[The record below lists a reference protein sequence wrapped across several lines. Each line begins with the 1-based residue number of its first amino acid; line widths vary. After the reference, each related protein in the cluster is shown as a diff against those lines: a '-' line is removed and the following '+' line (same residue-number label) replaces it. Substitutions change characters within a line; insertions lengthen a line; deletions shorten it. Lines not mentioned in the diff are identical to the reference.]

1 MALGLSPCRCSSMI
15 MTSSPS
21 RTTESLPPAT
31 GAASADTG
39 LGPVRASPDR
49 PQTRNEVGNI
59 RRPLLGRIHR
69 PPRDGSHVVLRG
81 ADTPLFPK
89 PPTLAEAIAKAKG

>member
-1 MALGLSPCRCSSMI
+1 MYLRTVLRALPSWRAMALGLSPCRCSSMI

-49 PQTRNEVGNI
+49 PQPRNEVGNI

-69 PPRDGSHVVLRG
+69 PPRELRG
-81 ADTPLFPK
+81 PDDQRE
-89 PPTLAEAIAKAKG
+89 PTA

>member
-21 RTTESLPPAT
+21 RTTESLPPAR
-31 GAASADTG
+31 GAASANAG

-59 RRPLLGRIHR
+59 RGPLLGRIHR
-69 PPRDGSHVVLRG
+69 PPRDMIEPGGERAIGGIEGGQDRLAAVLG
-81 ADTPLFPK
+81 HAP
-89 PPTLAEAIAKAKG
+89 